1 MSLPSDPIPPTKV
14 SPPPEDT
21 PPTRPTTP
29 GEELDLAAP
38 TRAADGELTGRP
50 HLPGYEI
57 ERELGRGGMGVVY
70 LARQTQLNRVVA
82 VKMIR
87 AGAHAEP
94 EDVLRFLG
102 EAEAVARLRH
112 PNIVQL
118 YEAGRHDGL
127 PYFTLE

>member
-1 MSLPSDPIPPTKV
+1 MSTPGDHEVREQPNASADPIPPTKLD
-14 SPPPEDT
+14 PPPGET
-21 PPTRPTTP
+21 PPTRLTSS
-29 GEELDLAAP
+29 GEEPDLATPA
-38 TRAADGELTGRP
+38 RFAEGEQPGRP

-94 EDVLRFLG
+94 ED
-102 EAEAVARLRH
+102 
-112 PNIVQL
+112 
-118 YEAGRHDGL
+118 
-127 PYFTLE
+127 